1 VRLRLGVV
9 LYGLVGLIGG
19 AVGGLILTIGIVVAR
34 ARLEGAYFHD
44 SDELISWIGLPLVI
58 GPILG
63 AWMGAAHPPG
73 RSIVPGSA
81 IGLTTGVALGWLL
94 GGMIG
99 EDPSGKWAGIAMGGA
114 LGLLLGVCV
123 PLLRH
128 FRRRRRALEEGWELG
143 PRRPLFVALLVTA
156 LFLGPLVV
164 LVLGAA
170 APEAPTEPHVEP
182 MPDPSRVESVI
193 LLAGDAGL
201 ALEHTHPIVAR
212 LRAEVERWAELTESD
227 SSVVVLLLGDNVYPL
242 GLPEPGSLTWVQDS
256 AKVAAQV
263 SVVAGPRALERGARA
278 IFLAGNHD
286 WGERRDYEG
295 AVRLGHLGNLLGKM
309 SAAGPAVALLPP
321 AGSGGPAVVDVGA
334 QLRLVLLD
342 TAWWLLEVESDPRG
356 PVLQGVSDALG
367 SAGGREVVIAA
378 HHPFNSGGPHGGM
391 AVLKKTLG
399 VQALLSRSGAL
410 LQDLASRPYLELRRG
425 LLEIFEEH
433 GAPALFAG
441 GHEHSM
447 QLVGG
452 GDSGLV
458 PRRSLV
464 SGSASK
470 LTAVGPV
477 PGLLIARSEPGFARL
492 LVLRDGT
499 LHLSIETAP
508 AEYLV
513 CPEDE
518 AVRAR
523 CMADGVEAYRVV
535 WSEAL
540 PRAN

>member
-1 VRLRLGVV
+1 VV
-9 LYGLVGLIGG
+9 LYGLFGLIGG

-44 SDELISWIGLPLVI
+44 SDELLSWVGLPLVL
-58 GPILG
+58 GPVLG
-63 AWMGAAHPPG
+63 AWIGAAHPPG

-81 IGLTTGVALGWLL
+81 IGLTTGVALGGVL
-94 GGMIG
+94 GGAIG
-99 EDPSGKWAGIAMGGA
+99 DDPSGKWAGIAMGGA
-114 LGLLLGVCV
+114 LGLLLGVWV

-170 APEAPTEPHVEP
+170 APVAPSEPRVEP
-182 MPDPSRVESVI
+182 MPDPAEVESVI

-212 LRAEVERWAELTESD
+212 LRVEVERWAELIESD
-227 SSVVVLLLGDNVYPL
+227 SSVVLLLLGDNVYPQ
-242 GLPEPGSLTWVQDS
+242 GLPEPGSLTYAQDS
-256 AKVAAQV
+256 AKVAAQTW
-263 SVVAGPRALERGARA
+263 VVAGPHALDKGARA

-295 AVRLGHLGNLLGKM
+295 AVRLGHLGELLGRM
-309 SAAGPAVALLPP
+309 RATGPAVALLPP
-321 AGSGGPAVVDVGA
+321 AGAGGPAVLDVGA
-334 QLRLVLLD
+334 HLRLVLLD
-342 TAWWLLEVESDPRG
+342 TAWWLLEAEPEPRI
-356 PVLQGVSDALG
+356 PVLQGISNALAT
-367 SAGGREVVIAA
+367 SGGREVVIAA

-391 AVLKKTLG
+391 AILEKTLG

-410 LQDLASRPYLELRRG
+410 LQDLASRPYLEFRRG
-425 LLEIFEEH
+425 LLEIFREH
-433 GAPALFAG
+433 GPPVVFAG

-447 QLVGG
+447 QLMRGE
-452 GDSGLV
+452 SEMV

-470 LTAVGPV
+470 LTAVGPT
-477 PGLLIARSEPGFARL
+477 PGMLIARSEPGFARL
-492 LVLRDGT
+492 LALRDGT

-508 AEYLV
+508 AEFLT

-518 AVRAR
+518 SVRAQ
-523 CMADGVEAYRVV
+523 CMADGVEAYGVV
-535 WSEAL
+535 WSETLAGG
-540 PRAN
+540 P